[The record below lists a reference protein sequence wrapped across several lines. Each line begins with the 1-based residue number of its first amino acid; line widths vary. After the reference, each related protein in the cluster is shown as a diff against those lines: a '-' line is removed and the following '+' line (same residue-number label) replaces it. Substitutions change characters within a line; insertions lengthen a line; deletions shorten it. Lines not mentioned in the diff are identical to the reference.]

1 MAMSDSNSVL
11 VEVDARGRVSLGK
24 LHAKSGPYL
33 ATVEPDGSLIL
44 EPAVVLSESQRKL
57 LQRPDILRAMSALDA
72 TPAQPSPRGRPRRT
86 ASK

>member
-1 MAMSDSNSVL
+1 MAMSGSKSVL

-24 LHAKSGPYL
+24 LRAKSGPYL

-57 LQRPDILRAMSALDA
+57 LQRADILRAMSALDT